1 MFRDMLHSSTG
12 NVAVIAALSFVP
24 LAIAVSIGAELSAVN
39 GERSRMQAAADA
51 AALSIAREA
60 SVAGAELRDIS
71 AIAQTQ
77 GVAQLG
83 GFEQRATVTF
93 TASRSLTGA
102 VVVDGLAVRPS
113 FFGDLLPPGGFR
125 ISVRSVAEAVDQQ
138 PLCVIGDDATAGGTA
153 ISGRNTSAIR
163 AGRCLV
169 HANSNFTLTN
179 SATVQAGAVRVTG
192 VASGAG
198 FTPAADAGALRLEDP
213 FRSRVISPPVAC
225 ASVPNGGS
233 QSHASGTVRLTP
245 GVHRTEYNMS
255 GTAVLALDP
264 GEHWFCSSI
273 RMRGQSR
280 IEGEDVA
287 LFMMGGTQFSARENT
302 SVSLSGRRTGDW
314 AGFVLVA
321 SRGTYGNTDIA
332 SSNVDRLLGTVYLP
346 MSRLVVSANGDVAEG
361 SQWSVVVARNI
372 NLTNAAQLVINSDYA
387 GSPVPVPTGVGD
399 RAGQD
404 PSGVRLVE

>member
-1 MFRDMLHSSTG
+1 MFRRMLRSTTG

-24 LAIAVSIGAELSAVN
+24 LGVAIGIGAELSAVQA
-39 GERSRMQAAADA
+39 ERSLMQAAADA
-51 AALSIAREA
+51 VALSIARET
-60 SVAGAELRDIS
+60 SVAGSQQRDIS
-71 AIAQTQ
+71 ALAQTQ

-93 TASRSLTGA
+93 TASRANDGA
-102 VVVDGLAVRPS
+102 LVVEGLAVRPS

-138 PLCVIGDDATAGGTA
+138 PLCVIGDDATVGGTA

-169 HANSNFTLTN
+169 HANSNFNLLN
-179 SATVQAGAVRVTG
+179 SATVQAGSVRVTG
-192 VASGAG
+192 VATGTG
-198 FTPAADAGALRLEDP
+198 FSPTADTGALRLTDP
-213 FRSRVISPPVAC
+213 FGSRTIAPPVAC
-225 ASVPNGGS
+225 ASVPNGGA
-233 QSHASGTVRLTP
+233 QHHASGTVRLTP

-287 LFMMGGTQFSARENT
+287 LFMMGGTQLSARENT

-321 SRGTYGNTDIA
+321 SRGTYANTEIA

-346 MSRLVVSANGDVAEG
+346 MSRLIVSANGDVAEN

-372 NLTNAAQLVINSDYA
+372 NLSNAAQLVINSDYA
-387 GSPVPVPTGVGD
+387 GSPVPVPTGVGN
-399 RAGQD
+399 RAGQG
-404 PSGVRLVE
+404 PSGVRLTE